1 MFESLKKLLGLKT
14 INYAQLVKEG
24 AKILDVRTRGEFST
38 GHIKGSINI
47 PVNSLVNNLAKLKA
61 KKNPVITCCASG
73 MRSASATSILQ
84 SNGFPDV
91 YNGG

>member
-24 AKILDVRTRGEFST
+24 AIILDVRTRGEFSI

-61 KKNPVITCCASG
+61 KK
-73 MRSASATSILQ
+73 ILLLHA
-84 SNGFPDV
+84 V
-91 YNGG
+91 RRE